1 MRSATTWSDRT
12 LRRTAWG
19 AALFLPAMYVVG
31 GALLMTDAVHSPA
44 SGAELV
50 GGLAIG
56 SVVLSCPLVGLLIL
70 RRQPRNT
77 IGWLLVAVGVAWGMA
92 ALAGNYATFGL
103 LVAPG
108 SVPGPDVA
116 AAINEAT
123 WAPGIGIM
131 GTFLILLFP
140 DGHLPTPRWRPVA
153 WLSATAIIG
162 VTVVIP
168 FFSGTME
175 EAPVPGL
182 QNPLGVPAAQPVL
195 RVLLAVLLPL
205 IPLSFIACATGLVQ
219 RFRRSHGVERLQLKW
234 LATAGAVVAF
244 LYLCAMAGG
253 VLTQTPAFTGDE
265 TLVVQIVQNV
275 SITSFVL
282 IPVAIG
288 IAVLRHGL
296 YGIDVVIINR
306 ALVYGS
312 LTASLVCVY
321 VGSVLLLQLVLSPL
335 AHESRPGRGRFDP
348 RRRSAVRPR
357 PETDPDRRG
366 QALLPQSLRRRPDAR
381 RLRVQASARAGP
393 RGGRCRPACG
403 RRRDRAAAA
412 RLALDPGGEPVSP
425 RLARLAAAT
434 LFGVYALTV
443 AVCLAVAV
451 SGHGKR
457 DDASILLAVV
467 FALVGLLV
475 ARREPRNS
483 VGWLLLTAAVAF
495 GLQGPAEVLVRSSLG
510 PPPKPPLGIPAGPGS
525 YGCAAPGSSCRC
537 CSRMVGCSLAGG
549 GSCWRSIPPPWC

>member
-1 MRSATTWSDRT
+1 MRSAATWSDRT
-12 LRRTAWG
+12 LRRTAWV

-31 GALLMTDAVHSPA
+31 AALLMTDAVHSPA
-44 SGAELV
+44 SGSELV

-56 SVVLSCPLVGLLIL
+56 GVVLSCPLVGLLIL

-265 TLVVQIVQNV
+265 TLIVQIVQNV

-288 IAVLRHGL
+288 IAILRHGL
-296 YGIDVVIINR
+296 YGIDVVINR

-335 AHESRPGRGRFDP
+335 AHESD
-348 RRRSAVRPR
+348 
-357 PETDPDRRG
+357 
-366 QALLPQSLRRRPDAR
+366 
-381 RLRVQASARAGP
+381 
-393 RGGRCRPACG
+393 
-403 RRRDRAAAA
+403 
-412 RLALDPGGEPVSP
+412 
-425 RLARLAAAT
+425 
-434 LFGVYALTV
+434 
-443 AVCLAVAV
+443 LAVAG
-451 SGHGKR
+451 ST
-457 DDASILLAVV
+457 LAVA
-467 FALVGLLV
+467 ALFGP
-475 ARREPRNS
+475 ARRRIQTVVDKRFYRSRYDAARTLDAFASRLRHELDLEA
-483 VGWLLLTAAVAF
+483 VGADLRAAVDETVQPQHISLWIR
-495 GLQGPAEVLVRSSLG
+495 GAER
-510 PPPKPPLGIPAGPGS
+510 
-525 YGCAAPGSSCRC
+525 
-537 CSRMVGCSLAGG
+537 
-549 GSCWRSIPPPWC
+549 